1 MSYPNREKIGKIE
14 QDLEKA
20 EQEFRRASEAKD
32 LDAMVQAHSRI
43 CQLVSN
49 LSAAWSGGQ
58 PTVFSNYFV
67 APSDAGSAVKSSPEP
82 IPSPPT
88 QAAPDNGAAELSIA
102 ELEKQLAE
110 LASQMQ
116 KCLEAGDMD
125 GMLAANEQ
133 MGKLSD
139 MMAKVELKQRRTAE
153 HSKPNLAAKTP
164 GSAGKPAA
172 PPQDAEAA
180 SAAAKPSGWSA
191 GDTLALAKQRAGERK
206 KQRKLTD
213 SFETVV
219 TEVVDPSSSTASPS
233 SSASSAFFSAKMKDK
248 LKQSGET
255 SPSKKSSITQ
265 DELAMRLEQLSF
277 YEIMGATSTASFE
290 ELHKN
295 FLRKIKKL
303 NKKLSTK
310 DLEIWQFQE
319 FVAALCL
326 AHDVL
331 KNPNARLQYDLVIL
345 ETDTAASAESTAK
358 KKLMPL
364 KEMIKFSTLVN
375 SKDLNEAVEQHGSNP
390 NERDLGF
397 YLIEKGLLSQE
408 ELDSILFGQKL
419 VSMGKLTV
427 AQFELAMQ
435 ELRENSI
442 PVLDTLVA
450 SEWIQ
455 PQDVFS
461 GELF

>member
-1 MSYPNREKIGKIE
+1 MSYPNKEQIGNIE
-14 QDLEKA
+14 QELEKA

-32 LDAMVQAHSRI
+32 VDAMVQAHSRV
-43 CQLVSN
+43 CHLVST
-49 LSAAWSGGQ
+49 LSAAWSGGH
-58 PTVFSNYFV
+58 PTVFSKYFET
-67 APSDAGSAVKSSPEP
+67 APAASGPKTSPEP
-82 IPSPPT
+82 IPGPPA
-88 QAAPDNGAAELSIA
+88 QSAPAESGGEMSIT
-102 ELEKQLAE
+102 ELEKQLSE
-110 LASQMQ
+110 LASKMQ

-125 GMLAANEQ
+125 GMLAANEK
-133 MGKLSD
+133 MGMLSD
-139 MMAKVELKQRRTAE
+139 MMAKVELKQRRTVE
-153 HSKPNLAAKTP
+153 HTKPVLNPSAA
-164 GSAGKPAA
+164 GNQAA
-172 PPQDAEAA
+172 AQAQQAQP
-180 SAAAKPSGWSA
+180 AAAKPAGWSA

-206 KQRKLTD
+206 KQKLDD
-213 SFETVV
+213 SFEGVF
-219 TEVVDPSSSTASPS
+219 TEVVDPSSSPASGS
-233 SSASSAFFSAKMKDK
+233 GSAASAFFSDKMKSK
-248 LKQSGET
+248 LKDSSEH
-255 SPSKKSSITQ
+255 SKKKSSMTQ
-265 DELAMRLEQLSF
+265 DELAMKLEQLSF
-277 YEIMGATSTASFE
+277 YQIMGVHSTASFE

-303 NKKLSTK
+303 NKKLGDKS
-310 DLEIWQFQE
+310 LELWQFQE

-358 KKLMPL
+358 KKMMPL

-375 SKDLNEAVEQHGSNP
+375 TRDLNQALEEHGNNP

-397 YLIEKGLLSQE
+397 YLVEKGMLSPE

-419 VSMGKLTV
+419 VSNGKLTV

-442 PVLDTLVA
+442 PVLDTLIA